1 MEFALS
7 ADQKMLQE
15 SIAGTLSSVSDL
27 DSVRKVAA
35 GDVDAAAISTAIAEL
50 GTAQL
55 LVPEDQGGLGLSALD
70 AVLVQESLG
79 AHVSPAVFMANSA
92 LGVTAIA
99 AAASASQ
106 RDEWLARISSGDVRL
121 GVAVNEQVS
130 MREGAGVVADDN
142 KLSGKALFA
151 LEVDGATHILVSDS
165 AGALHIAPLGAGISS
180 TALTTI
186 DRTRRFIELTFDGVE
201 SELLTGENEP
211 GAAAQRTVAL
221 ARILL
226 AADTLGASQAMLD
239 KAVEYAK
246 ERKQFGRIIGSFQA
260 VKHMCA
266 EMAAKLEPCRSL
278 VWYAAYLFD
287 EEPERAA
294 LMACHA
300 KAHMSEVGTF
310 VARTA
315 TEVYGGMGFTDL
327 VGLHYW
333 FKRIGVNRQLFGG
346 PEILRAEA
354 ARLQGF

>member
-7 ADQKMLQE
+7 EDQKMLQD
-15 SIAGTLSSVSDL
+15 SIVGTLANISDL
-27 DSVRKVAA
+27 DAVRLVAA
-35 GDVDAAAISTAIAEL
+35 GDTDAAGISTSLAEL
-50 GTAQL
+50 GTSQL
-55 LVPEDQGGLGLSALD
+55 LVPEAYDGLGLSALD
-70 AVLVQESLG
+70 AALVQEALG
-79 AHVSPAVFMANSA
+79 HHVSPAHFFASSA
-92 LGVTAIA
+92 VAVTALMAGVNEAARAEWLPKVASGEVRLA
-99 AAASASQ
+99 AALT
-106 RDEWLARISSGDVRL
+106 E
-121 GVAVNEQVS
+121 AVNR
-130 MREGAGVVADDN
+130 REDAGIIEDGGR
-142 KLSGKALFA
+142 LSGKALFA
-151 LEVDGATHILVSDS
+151 LETGEATHVLSV
-165 AGALHIAPLGAGISS
+165 AKGGRLLIAPLGDGVTIRE
-180 TALTTI
+180 LTTI
-186 DRTRRFIELTFDGVE
+186 DRTRTFSELIFEGVEPVWFEEDGVGMRA
-201 SELLTGENEP
+201 LD
-211 GAAAQRTVAL
+211 RTIAL

-226 AADTLGASQAMLD
+226 AADTLGATQAMLD

-266 EMAAKLEPCRSL
+266 EMAAKLEPSRSL
-278 VWYAAYLFD
+278 VWHAAYLFD

-310 VARTA
+310 AAKTA

-346 PEILRAEA
+346 PEMLRAEA